1 MTRKSTVF
9 FLLRS
14 ILAGLLF
21 LLVLSTLQKW
31 ILGGPEFALTPRGYL
46 LPSLIGSC
54 FGLLFGLWHIR
65 LQRATARYRLI
76 SDFASDCVYLQR
88 FDGSFSYMSP
98 ACLSISGYAP
108 QEFHEEPGLVEKIIH
123 PDDLPIWREQRENTS
138 SALAESCRELRLRT
152 RDGQLRWIEHTCRP
166 IQTAKGRIAIRGSI
180 RDITE
185 RRRIEQELR
194 DSESRY
200 LDLLENAN
208 DLIQSTSPEGKILYV
223 NRAWREALGYTL
235 EESQNLHIAQLIHS
249 DSADHC
255 FLTFQELLDGKTV
268 GRLEA
273 TFVTKKGEKLL
284 IEGSVNCRFENGQPV
299 ATRGI
304 FRDITER
311 KKAEARIERLAYYD
325 TLTDLPNRDLF
336 YDRLEQELARARRHK
351 HLVGV
356 AFLDLDNFKSINDS
370 LGHAQGDLLLKEVG
384 QRLASSVRD
393 SDTVSR
399 FGGDEFAFLLPDLK
413 TEDDAVTI
421 AEKVLERFTPPF
433 ALRQIDVTVTPSLG
447 LALFPRSGR
456 DADTLL
462 KNADAAMYQAK
473 NRGRNTYQFFSDEMN
488 AKALQRLLLSNDLR
502 LALERDELFLEYQ
515 PQLDMAQN
523 RLLGFEALLRWNHPE
538 SGLILPGKFI
548 PLAEETGLILP
559 IGRWVLKAACEQSL
573 ALENKLGPVTMS
585 VNLSPKQFKE
595 PNLVQTIQQTLAE
608 TGLNPC
614 RLELELTESMLMDNA
629 EETIETLRGLRALGI
644 RLSIDDFGTGYSS
657 LNYLKHFPIDRLK
670 IDQSFISGVPENRDD
685 AAITASVIA
694 LARSLNL
701 QVLAEGV
708 ETKAQLDYLLE
719 NCCTDMQGFLCSP
732 PLPVAALDSFIA
744 QQAEHDMAQRP

>member
-1 MTRKSTVF
+1 MTGKSTYF
-9 FLLRS
+9 FLFRS

-21 LLVLSTLQKW
+21 LLVFSTVQKW
-31 ILGGPEFALTPRGYL
+31 ILGGPALALAPRGYL
-46 LPSLIGSC
+46 LPSLIGGL
-54 FGLLFGLWHIR
+54 FGLLLGLWHIR
-65 LQRATARYRLI
+65 LTHARERYRLV
-76 SDFASDCVYLQR
+76 SDFSSDCVYLQR
-88 FDGSFSYMSP
+88 PDGSFSYMSP
-98 ACLSISGYAP
+98 ACLSISGFSP
-108 QEFHEEPGLVEKIIH
+108 QEFLAQPRLVEKIIH
-123 PDDLPIWREQRENTS
+123 PDDLPQWQNQREEAR
-138 SALAESCRELRLRT
+138 SALTESSRELRLLT
-152 RDGQLRWIEHTCRP
+152 REGQLRWIEHTCRP
-166 IQTAKGRIAIRGSI
+166 IRHPKGGIAIRGSI
-180 RDITE
+180 RDRTE
-185 RRRIEQELR
+185 RRRIEEELR
-194 DSESRY
+194 ESEARY

-208 DLIQSTSPEGKILYV
+208 DLIQSTSPSGKILYV

-235 EESQNLHIAQLIHS
+235 EESQNLQISQFIHT
-249 DSADHC
+249 DSAEHC
-255 FLTFQELLDGKTV
+255 LMTFQELLNGKTV

-273 TFVTKKGEKLL
+273 TFVTKGGEKLL

-356 AFLDLDNFKSINDS
+356 AFLDLDNFKAINDS

-413 TEDDAVTI
+413 AEDDAVII
-421 AEKVLERFTPPF
+421 AEKVLERFSRPF
-433 ALRQIDVTVTPSLG
+433 TLRGIDVTVTPSLG

-462 KNADAAMYQAK
+462 KNSDAAMYQAK

-502 LALERDELFLEYQ
+502 LALEREELFLEYQ

-538 SGLILPGKFI
+538 SGQITPSKFI

-559 IGRWVLKAACEQSL
+559 IGRWVLKTACEQCL
-573 ALENKLGPVTMS
+573 AWEQTLGAVTIS

-595 PNLVQTIQQTLAE
+595 PNLAQLVKQTLAE
-608 TGLNPC
+608 TGLNP
-614 RLELELTESMLMDNA
+614 RHLELELTESMLMENA
-629 EETIETLRGLRALGI
+629 EETIETLQSLRSLGI

-670 IDQSFISGVPENRDD
+670 IDQSFISGIPENRDD

-708 ETKAQLDYLLE
+708 ETPAQLDYLLE
-719 NCCTDMQGFLCSP
+719 QGCTDMQGYLCSR
-732 PLPVAALDSFIA
+732 PLSAAELHAFV
-744 QQAEHDMAQRP
+744 AQRARN